1 MLYHHRPMPQD
12 RDKQRGKAIVV
23 DGDTPGPSGGQQAA
37 PRKLTAVACID
48 CRKRKRKCN
57 GERPSCSACQTRG
70 LSCTY
75 DVIEG
80 ATRTEDLK
88 QRVSSLSLRVRNL
101 ELFVNKLRYS
111 TDNEA
116 SAILAQLRLGDT
128 IDGILGVDMAEGPS
142 DLSEVDQWK
151 EQAIPTLRSVSTFGI
166 GLARNPAGPSLLTSI
181 PLYESSRSER
191 STSLAASSPGL
202 IDGANREASHDS
214 PWAVSLFVEVDSQ
227 HLLYENDPYPKMAG
241 LKHESSPVLGNI
253 GPESAY
259 LMSNHKKLWIDPTLS
274 STAGSTS
281 GPGSVALERHEKV
294 LEEYRTRRQMLNES
308 RTGADCVTISSNLFS
323 TVGTVSLSVPLS
335 PQLLG
340 VHDLVAPAWSVMSR
354 YQDENPDMM
363 STVYLD
369 FINEAKRLITSGF
382 APERLFGTLPDI
394 EALVSELAYQR
405 ASFLSQWTARLANSF
420 GVPLLSCRMALMWLQ
435 WLLMR
440 WIIHPIPE
448 TYLAIPDWYR
458 PTPYQMFVPHPVYVD
473 FHLWPRLRDTVIQRV
488 DLQCQPR
495 YWYSEAAT
503 TIDCNWP
510 GSDQDAMC
518 YDGNGRLTLAP
529 VFVQHL
535 MDLGNW
541 SVGPVIRKHI
551 PDACTVLQVKY
562 GPM

>member
-88 QRVSSLSLRVRNL
+88 QRVSLLSLRVRNL

-166 GLARNPAGPSLLTSI
+166 GLAHNPAGPSLLTSI

-191 STSLAASSPGL
+191 STSLAASSPGP
-202 IDGANREASHDS
+202 IDGTNREASHDS
-214 PWAVSLFVEVDSQ
+214 PWAVTLFVEVDSQ
-227 HLLYENDPYPKMAG
+227 HLLYRDDPYPKMAG
-241 LKHESSPVLGNI
+241 LKQESSPILGNI

-259 LMSNHKKLWIDPTLS
+259 LMGNHKKLWIDPTLS

-294 LEEYRTRRQMLNES
+294 LEEYRTRRDLLNES
-308 RTGADCVTISSNLFS
+308 RTGADYVTISPNLFS

-340 VHDLVAPAWSVMSR
+340 VHDLIAPAWSVMSR
-354 YQDENPDMM
+354 YRNDNPDMM
-363 STVYLD
+363 ARIYLD
-369 FINEAKRLITSGF
+369 FINEAKRLITSGV
-382 APERLFGTLPDI
+382 APERLFGTLPDV

-473 FHLWPRLRDTVIQRV
+473 FHLWPRLRDTVIQRI
-488 DLQCQPR
+488 DLQCQST
-495 YWYSEAAT
+495 YWYSESAT

-510 GSDQDAMC
+510 GGDQDAMC
-518 YDGNGRLTLAP
+518 YDSNGRLTLAP
-529 VFVQHL
+529 AFVQHL